1 MSKTEKNKK
10 SKNKNLRSI
19 LFFILLLSLGAVVGY
34 GIGKMS
40 LINAPHSPK
49 SFYWVWIPLMI
60 VVYFFTIAFHELGH
74 VLGGLWVGFQFRM
87 YVVGP
92 FMWKKEA
99 EQITFQWN
107 KNLNIGGGLA
117 LCLPTDDHNLIKRFI
132 TFIVGGPLASLALSA
147 FVLIPYILLG
157 MHQPQTAF
165 WSFTGSSF
173 LVLLGV
179 FSGIIFLI
187 TIIPSR
193 AGGFYTDGARIL
205 NLAGGGNKAKLEVIL
220 LQTIAQGAAGIR
232 PRELDKEQLIEALN
246 LNTNSAFK
254 MYIKGYLYQI
264 NLDQGNI
271 EEAEQY
277 LNAYYDELEN
287 IPGGYQASVILDKA
301 FFEAYYKNNPE
312 EAEKLYQSASIG
324 AVIPKHQIFKTQ
336 TAIAF
341 AKGEYEK
348 AKELAQN
355 TLKELSKHMDRGVA
369 TMEKEWLE
377 NILIAIDVS

>member
-1 MSKTEKNKK
+1 MNKKARNK
-10 SKNKNLRSI
+10 SKNKRIRSI
-19 LFFILLLSLGAVVGY
+19 LFFILILFLGGIMGY
-34 GIGKMS
+34 AIGKMA
-40 LINAPHSPK
+40 LFNFPDSPK
-49 SFYWVWIPLMI
+49 SFYWVWLPILI
-60 VVYFFTIAFHELGH
+60 LVYFSSIAFHELGH
-74 VLGGLWVGFQFRM
+74 VAGGLWARFQFKM

-92 FMWKKEA
+92 FMWKKEDGKL
-99 EQITFQWN
+99 IFQWN

-117 LCLPTDDHNLIKRFI
+117 LCLPTDDQNLVKRFVV
-132 TFIVGGPLASLALSA
+132 FIVGGPLASLVLSLIAL
-147 FVLIPYILLG
+147 LPYFLLG
-157 MHQPQTAF
+157 MHQAQLSF
-165 WSFTGSSF
+165 WGFTGTSF
-173 LVLLGV
+173 LVLLGL
-179 FSGIIFLI
+179 FSGMIFLI

-193 AGGFYTDGARIL
+193 GGGFYTDGARML
-205 NLAGGGNKAKLEVIL
+205 NLLRGGNKAKLEVIL
-220 LQTIAQGAAGIR
+220 LQTIAQGVAGVR
-232 PRELDKEQLIEALN
+232 PRELNKARLEEALH
-246 LNTNSAFK
+246 LKTNSAFK
-254 MYIKGYLYQI
+254 IYIKGYLYQI